1 MGWEGELTMS
11 VINFPNV
18 KGSNLLRQQLTLPN
32 DFQGRLN
39 LVFIAFEQW
48 QQMEVDSWIP
58 LAEELE
64 ERVSGLVYY
73 ELPTIQSRN
82 TVYQWFI
89 NEGMRVGI
97 PNPKTREH
105 TITLYLNKISFR
117 KALGFPD
124 EDHIYILV
132 IDRQG
137 QVLYQLRGPHT
148 PESETFLRDFILKQ
162 AENPDSC
169 SGAD

>member
-1 MGWEGELTMS
+1 MGWEAKLTMS

-18 KGSNLLRQQLTLPN
+18 KGSNLLRQQLTLPK

-48 QQMEVDSWIP
+48 QQTEVDSWIP

-64 ERVSGLVYY
+64 AQVSGLVYY

-82 TVYQWFI
+82 NVYQWFI
-89 NEGMRVGI
+89 NEGMRAGI
-97 PNPKTREH
+97 PNPKTRAH
-105 TITLYLNKISFR
+105 TITLYLNKITFR
-117 KALGFPD
+117 KALGFPN

-132 IDRQG
+132 IDGQG
-137 QVLYQLRGPHT
+137 NVLFQLRGPHT
-148 PESETFLRDFILKQ
+148 PLSETYLQDFLLKQ
-162 AENPDSC
+162 AENTDS
-169 SGAD
+169 